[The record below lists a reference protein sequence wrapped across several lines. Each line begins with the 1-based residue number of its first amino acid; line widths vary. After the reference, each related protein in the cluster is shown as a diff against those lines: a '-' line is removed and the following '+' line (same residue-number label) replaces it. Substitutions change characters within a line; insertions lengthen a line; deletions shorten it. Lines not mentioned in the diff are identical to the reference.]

1 MKIRGNQE
9 HVDFIGSGI
18 EPLGF
23 MSIVESTTVIF
34 QQQPGVTPIEDGQ
47 GAFVIG
53 CSVCGQRPPFKSKNR
68 FIEVRDRALVVT
80 KPDLHGPSDA
90 VAEARQYGI
99 LAEGI
104 NSQTER
110 FVVSPYDPVEVGKC
124 TLIVTRLRLFLS
136 TSEVFKSLLVVGD
149 RKISDNR
156 SAGKPNPPNI
166 VPSARRP
173 SREQALLHRPSTVP
187 VWAVVMVTSIISRN
201 SERKPFQTVKP
212 D

>member
-1 MKIRGNQE
+1 M
-9 HVDFIGSGI
+9 
-18 EPLGF
+18 
-23 MSIVESTTVIF
+23 
-34 QQQPGVTPIEDGQ
+34 
-47 GAFVIG
+47 
-53 CSVCGQRPPFKSKNR
+53 
-68 FIEVRDRALVVT
+68 
-80 KPDLHGPSDA
+80 
-90 VAEARQYGI
+90 GI

-173 SREQALLHRPSTVP
+173 SREQALSPSTVDSACMGCCHGHFHHLP
-187 VWAVVMVTSIISRN
+187 
-201 SERKPFQTVKP
+201 EF
-212 D
+212 